1 MYLYVLPELCF
12 NDFLVFP
19 EPDKQQA
26 RVRMVIQGSKH
37 PVELSLKA
45 ESFNSDIPH
54 RVPEITQTFSKND
67 LKDTLEMV
75 LPMG

>member
-1 MYLYVLPELCF
+1 
-12 NDFLVFP
+12 
-19 EPDKQQA
+19 
-26 RVRMVIQGSKH
+26 MVIQGSKH

-75 LPMG
+75 LPMGKMYNYGTNSIRHSIS